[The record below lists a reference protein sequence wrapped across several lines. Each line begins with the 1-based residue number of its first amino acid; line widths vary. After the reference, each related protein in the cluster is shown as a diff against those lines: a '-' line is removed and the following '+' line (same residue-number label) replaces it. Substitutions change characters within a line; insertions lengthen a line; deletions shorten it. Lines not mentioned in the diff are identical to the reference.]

1 MRRITNIWLN
11 LDWITLVLYLCLVIL
26 GWFNIYAAV
35 YNDQHQSILDFTQRY
50 GMQLFWIIGSIV
62 IGVMVLY
69 IEVNFFTFF
78 AYLIYFL
85 ALVLLLAVLF
95 FAKEVNGAKS
105 WFAIGSFRMQPS
117 EFAKIATC
125 LALAKY
131 LGGITAKKMSLKTI
145 LVSASILLGPAML
158 ILLQPDAGS
167 GLLFVALILVLYR
180 EGMPISILLFGALV
194 ILLFF
199 ATLLTDKM
207 NVIIA
212 IISLSLVAFYFL
224 RRKFL
229 DFGIAVLVFGVLIL
243 ILWSASKFLKLNFS
257 ELKIILSASVA
268 ASITYAILLF
278 KYNIKH
284 AFTLLVFLIGAI
296 TFTLSVDFV
305 FNHVLEK
312 HQQRRVSILL
322 GLESDPLGMGYN
334 VNQSKIAIGSGGI
347 SGKGFLKGTQTK
359 FNFVPQQS
367 TDFIFCTVGEEWG
380 FLGTFSIIILF
391 GGLILR
397 IIFLAERQHS
407 AFSRIYGY
415 GVASIFFVHVMVNV
429 GMTIGLLP
437 VIGIPLPFFSYGGSS
452 LLAFTLLLF
461 ILLRLDGSRLE
472 MLR

>member
-11 LDWITLVLYLCLVIL
+11 VDWITLVIYLVLVIL
-26 GWFNIYAAV
+26 GWCNIYAAV
-35 YNDQHQSILDFTQRY
+35 YNDQHQSMLDFTQRY
-50 GMQLFWIIGSIV
+50 GVQLIWILGSLIL
-62 IGVMVLY
+62 GVMVLY

-78 AYLIYFL
+78 AYLIYFI

-105 WFAIGSFRMQPS
+105 WFAIGSFRMQPA
-117 EFAKIATC
+117 EFAKIAVC

-131 LGGITAKKMSLKTI
+131 LGGITAKKMSIKTI
-145 LVSASILLGPAML
+145 FVSAGILLMPSML

-167 GLLFVALILVLYR
+167 GLLFMALVLVIYR
-180 EGMPISILLFGALV
+180 EGMPISILLFGGLV
-194 ILLFF
+194 IVLFF
-199 ATLLTDKM
+199 ATLLTDKL
-207 NVIIA
+207 NVIIVL
-212 IISLSLVAFYFL
+212 IIMSLLAFYFL

-229 DFGIAVLVFGVLIL
+229 DFAIAVLVFGFFIFS
-243 ILWSASKFLKLNFS
+243 LWASSRFLHLNFTL
-257 ELKIILSASVA
+257 LKIILISSIG

-284 AFTLLVFLIGAI
+284 AFTLLVFLVGSI

-347 SGKGFLKGTQTK
+347 TGKGFLKGTQTK

-380 FLGTFSIIILF
+380 FFGTSVIIILF

-397 IIFLAERQHS
+397 LIFIAERQRS

-415 GVASIFFVHVMVNV
+415 GVASIFFIHVVVNV

-452 LLAFTLLLF
+452 LLGFTLLLF
-461 ILLRLDGSRLE
+461 VLLRLDGSRME

>member
-1 MRRITNIWLN
+1 MRRVTNIWLN
-11 LDWITLVLYLCLVIL
+11 LDWITITLYLVLVVL
-26 GWFNIYAAV
+26 GWCNIYAAV
-35 YNDQHQSILDFTQRY
+35 YNEQHQSILDFTQRY
-50 GMQLFWIIGSIV
+50 GMQLFWILGSLV
-62 IGVMVLY
+62 IGIMVLY

-105 WFAIGSFRMQPS
+105 WFAIGSFRMQPA
-117 EFAKIATC
+117 EFAKIAVC
-125 LALAKY
+125 LTLAKY
-131 LGGITAKKMSLKTI
+131 LGGITAKKMSMRTI
-145 LVSASILLGPAML
+145 LVSAAILLGPALL

-167 GLLFVALILVLYR
+167 GLLFVALILVIYR
-180 EGMPISILLFGALV
+180 EGMPISILLFGLLIAV
-194 ILLFF
+194 LFF
-199 ATLLTDKM
+199 ATMLSDKL
-207 NVIIA
+207 NIIIA
-212 IISLSLVAFYFL
+212 LISMSLIAAYFL

-229 DFGIAVLVFGVLIL
+229 DFAIAVLVFGFFIFL
-243 ILWSASKFLKLNFS
+243 LWSGSKFMHLNFS
-257 ELKIILSASVA
+257 HLKIILSSAMA
-268 ASITYAILLF
+268 ASITYGILLL
-278 KYNIKH
+278 KYHIKH
-284 AFTLLVFLIGAI
+284 AFTLLVFLIGSIA
-296 TFTLSVDFV
+296 FTLSVDFV

-347 SGKGFLKGTQTK
+347 TGKGFLKGTQTK

-380 FLGTFSIIILF
+380 FFGTFTIILLF
-391 GGLILR
+391 GGLIFRL
-397 IIFLAERQHS
+397 IFLAERQRS

-415 GVASIFFVHVMVNV
+415 GVASVFFVHVVVNV

>member
-11 LDWITLVLYLCLVIL
+11 LDWITVTLYLVLVVL
-26 GWFNIYAAV
+26 GWCNIYAAV
-35 YNDQHQSILDFTQRY
+35 YNEQHQSILDFTQRY
-50 GMQLFWIIGSIV
+50 GMQLFWIIGSLVVGI
-62 IGVMVLY
+62 MVLY

-105 WFAIGSFRMQPS
+105 WFALGSFRMQPS
-117 EFAKIATC
+117 EFAKLAVA

-131 LGGITAKKMSLKTI
+131 LGGITSKQMSLRTI
-145 LVSASILLGPAML
+145 LVSAAILFGPAML

-167 GLLFVALILVLYR
+167 GLLFMALVLVLYR

-194 ILLFF
+194 IVLFF
-199 ATLLTDKM
+199 ATLLTDKI
-207 NVIIA
+207 NIIIA
-212 IISLSLVAFYFL
+212 LISLSLIAFNFL

-229 DFGIAVLVFGVLIL
+229 DFAVSILVFGFFI
-243 ILWSASKFLKLNFS
+243 FLFWAIREFFHMNFS
-257 ELKIILSASVA
+257 LLKILLSSSA
-268 ASITYAILLF
+268 AACITYSFLLLKF
-278 KYNIKH
+278 KIKY
-284 AFTLLVFLIGAI
+284 AFTLLVFLIGSIA
-296 TFTLSVDFV
+296 FTLSVDFV

-347 SGKGFLKGTQTK
+347 TGKGFLKGTQTK

-380 FLGTFSIIILF
+380 FLGTFTIIFLF
-391 GGLILR
+391 GALIFRL
-397 IIFLAERQHS
+397 IFLAERQRS

-415 GVASIFFVHVMVNV
+415 GVASIFFVHVVVNV

>member
-11 LDWITLVLYLCLVIL
+11 LDWIILVLYLGLVIL

-50 GMQLFWIIGSIV
+50 GMQLLWIIGSLV

-117 EFAKIATC
+117 EFAKIAAC

-131 LGGITAKKMSLKTI
+131 LGGITAKKMSFRTI
-145 LVSASILLGPAML
+145 LVSASIFLGPAML

-167 GLLFVALILVLYR
+167 GLLFFALILVLYR

-199 ATLLTDKM
+199 ATLLTDKI
-207 NVIIA
+207 NVIIS
-212 IISLSLVAFYFL
+212 IISLSLVSFYFL

-229 DFGIAVLVFGVLIL
+229 DFAIAVLVFGIFIL
-243 ILWSASKFLKLNFS
+243 ILWSGSKIFKLNFS

-278 KYNIKH
+278 KYHIKH

-296 TFTLSVDFV
+296 IFTLSVDIV

-380 FLGTFSIIILF
+380 FLGTFTIILLF

-397 IIFLAERQHS
+397 IIFLAERQRS

-415 GVASIFFVHVMVNV
+415 GVASIFFVHVVVNV

>member
-1 MRRITNIWLN
+1 MRRTTNIWIN
-11 LDWITLVLYLCLVIL
+11 LDWITVILYLVLVIL
-26 GWFNIYAAV
+26 GWCNIYAAV
-35 YNDQHQSILDFTQRY
+35 YNEQHQSILDFTQRY
-50 GMQLFWIIGSIV
+50 GMQLFWILGSITV
-62 IGVMVLY
+62 GIMVLY

-78 AYLIYFL
+78 AYLIYFI
-85 ALVLLLAVLF
+85 ALILLLAVLF

-117 EFAKIATC
+117 EFAKLAVC
-125 LALAKY
+125 LAMAKY
-131 LGGITAKKMSLKTI
+131 LGGITNKKMNLRTI
-145 LVSASILLGPAML
+145 LVAAAILLGPAML

-167 GLLFVALILVLYR
+167 GLLFVALVLVLYR
-180 EGMPISILLFGALV
+180 EGMPTSILLFGALV
-194 ILLFF
+194 IMLFF
-199 ATLLTDKM
+199 ATLLTDKI
-207 NVIIA
+207 NII
-212 IISLSLVAFYFL
+212 IGLISLSLVAFYFL

-229 DFGIAVLVFGVLIL
+229 DFAISVFVFGFSIL
-243 ILWSASKFLKLNFS
+243 LFWGIGKVIRLNFS
-257 ELKIILSASVA
+257 LLKILLSSSILACIA
-268 ASITYAILLF
+268 YAILLLKF
-278 KYNIKH
+278 KIKY
-284 AFTLLVFLIGAI
+284 AFTLLVFLIGSIA
-296 TFTLSVDFV
+296 FTLSVDFV

-380 FLGTFSIIILF
+380 FLGTFTIILLF
-391 GGLILR
+391 GALIFR
-397 IIFLAERQHS
+397 IIFLAERQRS

-415 GVASIFFVHVMVNV
+415 GVASIFFVHVVVNV

-461 ILLRLDGSRLE
+461 VLLRLDGSRLE

>member
-11 LDWITLVLYLCLVIL
+11 LDWITVILYLLLVVL
-26 GWFNIYAAV
+26 GWCNIYAAV
-35 YNDQHQSILDFTQRY
+35 YNEQHQSMLDFSQRY
-50 GMQLFWIIGSIV
+50 GMQLLWIVGSLIAC
-62 IGVMVLY
+62 VMVLY

-105 WFAIGSFRMQPS
+105 WFAIGSFRMQPT
-117 EFAKIATC
+117 EFAKLAVC

-131 LGGITAKKMSLKTI
+131 LGGITSRKMPLRTI
-145 LVSASILLGPAML
+145 LVSAAIILGPAVL

-194 ILLFF
+194 IVLFF
-199 ATLLTDKM
+199 ATLLTDKL
-207 NVIIA
+207 NIILTL
-212 IISLSLVAFYFL
+212 ISLSLLSFYFL

-229 DFGIAVLVFGVLIL
+229 DFAISFLVFAFFLL
-243 ILWSASKFLKLNFS
+243 LFWASGKIFHHNFPA
-257 ELKIILSASVA
+257 LKIILLSITA
-268 ASITYAILLF
+268 ACITYAILLLRF
-278 KYNIKH
+278 KIKFG
-284 AFTLLVFLIGAI
+284 FTLLVFLIGSIA
-296 TFTLSVDFV
+296 FTLSVDFV

-347 SGKGFLKGTQTK
+347 TGKGFLKGTQTK

-380 FLGTFSIIILF
+380 FLGTFCVIFLF
-391 GGLILR
+391 GALIFR
-397 IIFLAERQHS
+397 ILFLAERQRS

-415 GVASIFFVHVMVNV
+415 GVASIFFVHIVVNV

>member
-11 LDWITLVLYLCLVIL
+11 LDWITVLLYLVLMIL

-50 GMQLFWIIGSIV
+50 GMQLLWILGSLVVGI
-62 IGVMVLY
+62 MVLY

-78 AYLIYFL
+78 AFLIYFL

-117 EFAKIATC
+117 EFAKLAVC

-131 LGGITAKKMSLKTI
+131 LGGINSKKMSVRTI
-145 LVSASILLGPAML
+145 LSSAAIILSPAML

-167 GLLFVALILVLYR
+167 GLLFMALVLVLYR
-180 EGMPISILLFGALV
+180 EGMPISILIFGGIV
-194 ILLFF
+194 IVLFF
-199 ATLLTDKM
+199 ATLVTDKI
-207 NVIIA
+207 NILITL
-212 IISLSLVAFYFL
+212 ISLSLFAFYIL

-229 DFGIAVLVFGVLIL
+229 DFAISVLIFAFFL
-243 ILWSASKFLKLNFS
+243 LLFWASGKIFHLNFTW
-257 ELKIILSASVA
+257 LKILLSSSA
-268 ASITYAILLF
+268 AACITYSILLLRF
-278 KYNIKH
+278 KIKY
-284 AFTLLVFLIGAI
+284 AFTLLVFLIGSVA
-296 TFTLSVDFV
+296 FTLSVDFV

-322 GLESDPLGMGYN
+322 GLESDPQGMGYN

-380 FLGTFSIIILF
+380 FIGTFCILF
-391 GGLILR
+391 LFGALIFR
-397 IIFLAERQHS
+397 VIFLASDSDRHS
-407 AFSRIYGY
+407 AEYMDTES
-415 GVASIFFVHVMVNV
+415 
-429 GMTIGLLP
+429 LL
-437 VIGIPLPFFSYGGSS
+437 SS
-452 LLAFTLLLF
+452 LF
-461 ILLRLDGSRLE
+461 
-472 MLR
+472 M

>member
-1 MRRITNIWLN
+1 MRRTTNIWLN
-11 LDWITLVLYLCLVIL
+11 LDWISFVLYLLLVVL
-26 GWFNIYAAV
+26 GWCNIYAAV
-35 YNDQHQSILDFTQRY
+35 YNEQHQSILDFSQRY
-50 GMQLFWIIGSIV
+50 GMQLIWIIASLVVGI
-62 IGVMVLY
+62 MVLY

-85 ALVLLLAVLF
+85 ALLLLLAVLF

-117 EFAKIATC
+117 EFAKLAVC

-131 LGGITAKKMSLKTI
+131 LGGLTTKQMSLRTIFVSAAI
-145 LVSASILLGPAML
+145 LVGPALL
-158 ILLQPDAGS
+158 ILMQPDAGS
-167 GLLFVALILVLYR
+167 GLLFMAFVLVLYR

-194 ILLFF
+194 IVLFF
-199 ATLLTDKM
+199 ATLLTDKI

-212 IISLSLVAFYFL
+212 LILLSLFAFNLL

-229 DFGIAVLVFGVLIL
+229 DFAISVLVFG
-243 ILWSASKFLKLNFS
+243 FF
-257 ELKIILSASVA
+257 
-268 ASITYAILLF
+268 ILLF
-278 KYNIKH
+278 WAMRKYFHFNFSLLKITLMSSLAACIIYLLLLLRFKIKY
-284 AFTLLVFLIGAI
+284 ALTLLVFLIGSIA
-296 TFTLSVDFV
+296 FTLSVDFV

-367 TDFIFCTVGEEWG
+367 TDFIFCTIGEEWG
-380 FLGTFSIIILF
+380 FLGTFTILF
-391 GGLILR
+391 LFGALIFRLL
-397 IIFLAERQHS
+397 FLAERQRS

-415 GVASIFFVHVMVNV
+415 GVACIFFIHVLVNV